1 MQKIKV
7 FIECEN
13 NQIPAYAHETDAG
26 LDICA
31 AEDVTLAPGET
42 KLIKTGIKLAIPEGY
57 ECQVRP
63 RSGLSLNT
71 PLRVTNTPGTIDAG
85 YRGEV
90 CIIMQNTSM
99 PFEIWNNNLRVLD
112 NVPQNHFLTSQKGNK
127 QGWYE
132 IKKGDKI
139 AQLVFSKYEKV
150 EFVECQ
156 NVKEIGED
164 RGGGFGSTGI
174 HSDKSSNG
182 LSAKEQ
188 MLLHSSKEQATGM
201 FSNIKKI

>member
-1 MQKIKV
+1 MQKLKV
-7 FIECEN
+7 FIECDGGE
-13 NQIPAYAHETDAG
+13 IPAYAHETDAG

-31 AEDVTLAPGET
+31 IEDVILAPGET

-71 PLRVTNTPGTIDAG
+71 PLRIANAPGTIDAG

-90 CIIMQNTSM
+90 CVIMHNTSL

-112 NVPQNHFLTSQKGNK
+112 DIQSNHFLTSQKGNK

-139 AQLVFSKYEKV
+139 AQLIFAKYERV
-150 EFVECQ
+150 EFEKVSD
-156 NVKEIGED
+156 VKEIGED

-174 HSDKSSNG
+174 HSDKSTKY
-182 LSAKEQ
+182 LSPEEKG
-188 MLLHSSKEQATGM
+188 MLHTSKPQATGM
-201 FSNIKKI
+201 FTNIKKI